1 MTICFWKRVISIKCK
16 WRNKFL
22 IHNINLTG
30 HRKSAC
36 CIQLLVFLEIWV
48 IAPFCHWRTQ
58 VFSKSCC
65 HHDLKAFFEIGY
77 KSVAT
82 FEYYRKYEV
91 KMARILFK
99 FIIYPSCERALKN
112 GRVKSK
118 IVTKSSFVN
127 MIFFTSHNFIW
138 LLFICFLH
146 SAKQLGKLLKTTY
159 RSAFRR
165 VPSKNVSVPPSSTY
179 QKTRCSTL

>member
-1 MTICFWKRVISIKCK
+1 MLYTALGFPGDMSHCSI
-16 WRNKFL
+16 L
-22 IHNINLTG
+22 
-30 HRKSAC
+30 S
-36 CIQLLVFLEIWV
+36 LE
-48 IAPFCHWRTQ
+48 AQ

-127 MIFFTSHNFIW
+127 MIFFTSHDFI
-138 LLFICFLH
+138 
-146 SAKQLGKLLKTTY
+146 
-159 RSAFRR
+159 
-165 VPSKNVSVPPSSTY
+165 
-179 QKTRCSTL
+179 